1 MIYWCN
7 FCKFAFES
15 TTHADE
21 CPRCKNPANTLET
34 GMAVAFLLNRAEDV
48 QNALERQAEISQKLL
63 LSIELI
69 NKLRKLD
76 SEGR

>member
-1 MIYWCN
+1 MIYRCSP
-7 FCKFAFES
+7 CKFAFES
-15 TTHADE
+15 PCADE
-21 CPRCKNPANTLET
+21 CPQCKNPANTLET

-76 SEGR
+76 SEGW